1 LLHGRYPLPC
11 SYGPVRLPSGT
22 NYRLFIPR
30 SCFRPRG
37 PPRFLNRSF
46 HARCPLSPRR
56 ARRLPLPVTSSPVP
70 GFLYFGS
77 LATRFF
83 CVTRPKRVRL
93 RCGSRVRLAR
103 PRQWNYSHSR
113 LLGYLP
119 NGQSTRYPPF
129 RILDRPG
136 LSWRF
141 RRTRR
146 VRVFLFE
153 DFLRRLFNFL
163 SS

>member
-1 LLHGRYPLPC
+1 MSAAPF
-11 SYGPVRLPSGT
+11 SLPS
-22 NYRLFIPR
+22 
-30 SCFRPRG
+30 SRPC
-37 PPRFLNRSF
+37 RSF
-46 HARCPLSPRR
+46 PSRNE
-56 ARRLPLPVTSSPVP
+56 
-70 GFLYFGS
+70 S
-77 LATRFF
+77 LIYPIFVSLVKKQ
-83 CVTRPKRVRL
+83 VTRPKRVRL

-141 RRTRR
+141 RRARSSESGFFSSLTFVIFLPSFENR
-146 VRVFLFE
+146 VLGGHGT
-153 DFLRRLFNFL
+153 LT
-163 SS
+163 